1 MKTTRDSIFI
11 VFFPALILI
20 LLASSFVVSNPNG
33 ISGRTKK
40 TMSAGCSSCHNFGTG
55 INGIIEGPD
64 SVEAGQTAIFT
75 ITINFPGSANGGVDI
90 AAKRG
95 TLSPGASSTF
105 LKLLNGELTHKNPIQ
120 FTTTISLDFNYTAPV
135 IAGTDTLYANIDRN
149 YPGVWNYVDNRG
161 IKIYSSIGIVGGET
175 PAGYFLSQNFPNP
188 FNPRTVI
195 SFGLKNPGLVKITIY
210 DITGKEIAVP
220 LNSKM
225 LPGIHSV
232 EFRGDNLNSGLYFY
246 AMDVI
251 SSGITVFRETKKMI
265 LIK

>member
-20 LLASSFVVSNPNG
+20 LLSSSLVVSNPNG

-95 TLSPGASSTF
+95 TLSPGASSAY

-120 FTTTISLDFNYTAPV
+120 FTTTISLDFRYTAPV

-188 FNPRTVI
+188 FNPSTDI
-195 SFGLKNPGLVKITIY
+195 SFGLKNPGIVRISVY

-225 LPGIHSV
+225 LSGVHSV
-232 EFRGDNLNSGLYFY
+232 VFRGDDLNSGLYFY
-246 AMDVI
+246 SMDVT
-251 SSGITVFRETKKMI
+251 SGGVAVYRETRKMI
-265 LIK
+265 MIK

>member
-20 LLASSFVVSNPNG
+20 LLASSLVVSNPNG
-33 ISGRTKK
+33 MSGRTKK

-90 AAKRG
+90 AAKYG
-95 TLSPGASSTF
+95 TLAPGASSSF

-135 IAGTDTLYANIDRN
+135 ITGTDTLYANIDRN

-175 PAGYFLSQNFPNP
+175 PADYFLSQNFPNP
-188 FNPRTVI
+188 FNPRTGI
-195 SFGLKNPGLVKITIY
+195 SFGLKNPGLVRITIY

-225 LPGIHSV
+225 HSGV
-232 EFRGDNLNSGLYFY
+232 HSIEFHGDDLNSGLYFY
-246 AMDVI
+246 SIDVK
-251 SSGITVFRETKKMI
+251 SGGLTVYRDTKKMI

>member
-1 MKTTRDSIFI
+1 MKTTKNSIFI

-20 LLASSFVVSNPNG
+20 LLASSLVVSNPNG

-75 ITINFPGSANGGVDI
+75 ITINFPGAANGGVDI
-90 AAKRG
+90 AAKHG
-95 TLSPGASSTF
+95 TLSPGASSPY

-149 YPGVWNYVDNRG
+149 YPGVWNYVNNRG

-175 PAGYFLSQNFPNP
+175 TAGYFLSQNFPNP
-188 FNPRTVI
+188 FNPRTGI
-195 SFGLKNPGLVKITIY
+195 SFGLKNPGFVRISVY
-210 DITGKEIAVP
+210 DITGKEIATP

-225 LPGIHSV
+225 LAGVHSV
-232 EFRGDNLNSGLYFY
+232 DFSGDGLNSGVYFY
-246 AMDVI
+246 AIDVT
-251 SSGITVFRETKKMI
+251 GRGLTVYRETKKMV